1 MKTDSFAYHVTKYFS
16 DYLPSQTAA
25 STNTIRSYRDT
36 FVQLLS
42 YFKKEK
48 HILPER
54 LCFSDFTPENVEGFL
69 CWLESERGISAATRN
84 QRLAAVHAFF
94 RYIQYREPAGFEQCA
109 GVLAVPFKKT
119 PSPTVDY
126 MSLEEVKILFSVP
139 DQTAQ
144 KGLRDLAVMLVLYE
158 TGARVQELIDLQ
170 VASFRFGRINQVQLH
185 GKGDKSRIVP
195 INARVASVTQKYIK
209 RYGRTQ
215 PDALVFVNRTG
226 RKLTRAGVQYII
238 P

>member
-84 QRLAAVHAFF
+84 QRLAAVHAFSV
-94 RYIQYREPAGFEQCA
+94 ISSTGNPSDLSSVQGC
-109 GVLAVPFKKT
+109 LPFLSKKHR
-119 PSPTVDY
+119 PR
-126 MSLEEVKILFSVP
+126 L
-139 DQTAQ
+139 
-144 KGLRDLAVMLVLYE
+144 
-158 TGARVQELIDLQ
+158 LI
-170 VASFRFGRINQVQLH
+170 
-185 GKGDKSRIVP
+185 
-195 INARVASVTQKYIK
+195 T
-209 RYGRTQ
+209 
-215 PDALVFVNRTG
+215 
-226 RKLTRAGVQYII
+226 
-238 P
+238 